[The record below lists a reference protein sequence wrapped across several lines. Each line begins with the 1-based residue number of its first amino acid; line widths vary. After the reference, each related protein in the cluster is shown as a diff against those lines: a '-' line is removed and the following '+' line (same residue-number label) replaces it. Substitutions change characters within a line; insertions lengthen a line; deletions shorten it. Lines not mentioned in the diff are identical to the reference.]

1 MKRWCWNCEKD
12 TKHITKHAIGN
23 SRARSGNFGI
33 KQEYS
38 YEYKIFVH
46 KNDYD

>member
-1 MKRWCWNCEKD
+1 MA
-12 TKHITKHAIGN
+12 HAIVN

-46 KNDYD
+46 KNDYDKAIGMIR